1 MEFKDYYSL
10 LGVARDAPA
19 EAVKKAYRKL
29 ARKYHPDVSKE
40 PQAEQRMKEVNE
52 AYAVLSDPEKRAA
65 YDQLGKGYR
74 PGQDFRPPPDWDANM
89 EFSEREFS
97 GAEAAQFSDFFA
109 EIFGRGHGTRG
120 AQGPGG
126 GKGAAHGGAF
136 NDHHARILL
145 DLEDAFAGPERQLS
159 LRVPKADAKGR
170 VSLETRTLNVKIP
183 KGIHA
188 GQIIRLAGQGSAMPG
203 EKPGDLLLEVAFRPH
218 ARLQPHGRDLHLT
231 LPVAPWEAALG
242 AVVPVDLP
250 GGTLNVRIPA
260 GAQPGRQL
268 RVRGKGIP
276 SDPPG
281 DIYFDIRIVASP
293 ADTPRARELYES
305 LQKEANFDPRQD
317 WGRET

>member
-1 MEFKDYYSL
+1 MEFKDYYAS

-65 YDQLGKGYR
+65 YDQLGKAYR

-109 EIFGRGHGTRG
+109 EIFGRHGARG
-120 AQGPGG
+120 S
-126 GKGAAHGGAF
+126 AF
-136 NDHHARILL
+136 HSKSNDHHARVLL
-145 DLEDAFAGPERQLS
+145 DLEDAFTGPERQLS
-159 LRVPKADAKGR
+159 LRVPKVDAGGR
-170 VSLETRTLNVKIP
+170 ARLETRTLNVKIP
-183 KGIHA
+183 RGIHA
-188 GQIIRLAGQGSAMPG
+188 GQIIRLAGQGSAMDG
-203 EKPGDLLLEVAFRPH
+203 AKSGDLLLEVAFRPH

-242 AVVPVDLP
+242 AVVPVHLP

-260 GAQPGRQL
+260 GAEPGRQL

-281 DIYFDIRIVASP
+281 DVYFDIRIVAPP
-293 ADTPRARELYES
+293 AVTPKAKELYEA
-305 LQKEANFDPRQD
+305 LQKEADFDPRKD
-317 WGRET
+317 WGREA